1 MIPAAISLRYARAL
15 VELADQAGRLEK
27 VAHGLDQL
35 ATICSEHPEMHAVM
49 YHPGFTAEQR
59 SSVFNELMGRLG
71 ADELL
76 RPFIGLVIEKDRLGA
91 LKGISEAAQRL
102 TDERLGRVRARAV
115 SAQELTDAQRAAVT
129 KALEAKTGQTVLLK
143 TETDASLIA
152 GLQVQIGSEL
162 FDGTVKGRLDRLGR
176 QLLVK

>member
-1 MIPAAISLRYARAL
+1 
-15 VELADQAGRLEK
+15 
-27 VAHGLDQL
+27 
-35 ATICSEHPEMHAVM
+35 
-49 YHPGFTAEQR
+49 
-59 SSVFNELMGRLG
+59 MGRLG

-115 SAQELTDAQRAAVT
+115 SAQALTDAQRAAVT